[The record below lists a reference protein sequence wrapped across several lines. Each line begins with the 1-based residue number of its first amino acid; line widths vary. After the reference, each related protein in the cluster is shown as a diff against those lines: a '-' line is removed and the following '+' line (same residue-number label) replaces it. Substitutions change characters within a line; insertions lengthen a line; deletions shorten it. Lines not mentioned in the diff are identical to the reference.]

1 MSSPTDQSDALGDYP
16 ELSKHVLKNV
26 LHTRTIGA
34 GTYGIVEEVVIPSS
48 GTICAAKKIH
58 AFNIQDRGLMVREF
72 AKECQLMSSLLH
84 PNVVQFFGIYYFP
97 SDPLPSLVMERM
109 LTSLHDLLDPKKR
122 GNTEKSLF
130 SLDLKFSILH
140 DVASG
145 LAYLHDQSP
154 PIVHRNLSA
163 KNVLLN
169 SGMVAKVADLAE
181 ARRVSNT
188 NIATLMTK
196 CHGALYYLP
205 PEARTERPEYDGTI
219 DTFSFGVIAIF
230 TISENFPCDVL
241 EPNYTDEASGLL
253 VPRTEVER
261 RIKYLKNVEVKL
273 GGRHPHLLELIR
285 VCLHNH
291 PPRRP
296 NMKTVLDQL
305 KKAGGGARPD
315 EENVLIKALRRQV
328 EELQSNI
335 EAKDGQL
342 SKAQQQLQD
351 KECELT
357 KEIAELR
364 KEELEWKEN
373 NAKLTKEIEDLK
385 KNELQN

>member
-16 ELSKHVLKNV
+16 ELRKHVLKNV

-84 PNVVQFFGIYYFP
+84 PNVVQFFGIYHFP
-97 SDPLPSLVMERM
+97 SNPLPSLVMERM

-122 GNTEKSLF
+122 GTTEKSLF

-291 PPRRP
+291 PPKRP

-315 EENVLIKALRRQV
+315 EENVRIQVQCVCNSILPYPNFTHEQVLIKALRRQV

-335 EAKDGQL
+335 EV
-342 SKAQQQLQD
+342 
-351 KECELT
+351 
-357 KEIAELR
+357 R
-364 KEELEWKEN
+364 RV
-373 NAKLTKEIEDLK
+373 
-385 KNELQN
+385 